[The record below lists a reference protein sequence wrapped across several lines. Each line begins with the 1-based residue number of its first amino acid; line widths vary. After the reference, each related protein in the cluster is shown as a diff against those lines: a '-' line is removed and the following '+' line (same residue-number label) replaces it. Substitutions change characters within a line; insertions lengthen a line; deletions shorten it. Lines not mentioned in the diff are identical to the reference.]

1 MRISISA
8 KSAASTPPAPAR
20 IVTTAA
26 RSSYSPASRV
36 RTSSSPTA
44 LRTTTSS
51 RSASAQGLG
60 VVLLLAHLDEGL
72 EVVDAGVHAGDPV
85 VLGLGAG
92 EPGGDDLRLLLVV
105 PEVGVGRLLLEV
117 GDGRLELGQV
127 GHLTHGRHGRAE
139 VLDLLGEVDSHEG
152 QAYGRSGCRPP
163 PLVRRRRTG
172 GAARCRVPRHTGN
185 S

>member
-8 KSAASTPPAPAR
+8 KSAASTPPAPER

-44 LRTTTSS
+44 LLHDDEL
-51 RSASAQGLG
+51 ALGLEQGLG
-60 VVLLLAHLDEGL
+60 VVLLLAHLDQGL

-92 EPGGDDLRLLLVV
+92 QPGR
-105 PEVGVGRLLLEV
+105 
-117 GDGRLELGQV
+117 
-127 GHLTHGRHGRAE
+127 
-139 VLDLLGEVDSHEG
+139 
-152 QAYGRSGCRPP
+152 
-163 PLVRRRRTG
+163 
-172 GAARCRVPRHTGN
+172 
-185 S
+185 

>member
-1 MRISISA
+1 MSISA

-44 LRTTTSS
+44 LRTATSS
-51 RSASAQGLG
+51 RLGLGEGLG

-72 EVVDAGVHAGDPV
+72 EVVDLRVHAGDAV
-85 VLGLGAG
+85 VLGLGPG

-127 GHLTHGRHGRAE
+127 GDLTHGRHGRAE
-139 VLDLLGEVDSHEG
+139 VLDLLREVGGHEG
-152 QAYGRSGCRPP
+152 QAYGRSALPLRGLGRP
-163 PLVRRRRTG
+163 RR
-172 GAARCRVPRHTGN
+172 PTGN
-185 S
+185 P